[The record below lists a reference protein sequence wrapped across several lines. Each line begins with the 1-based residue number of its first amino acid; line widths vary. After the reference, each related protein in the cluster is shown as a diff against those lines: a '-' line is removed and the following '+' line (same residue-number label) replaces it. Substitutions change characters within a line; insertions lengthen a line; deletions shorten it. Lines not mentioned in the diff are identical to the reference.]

1 MTTATF
7 SVNFEDLI
15 FTREGN
21 SNDLI
26 VTGKSGQAISGESTS
41 VTITNFQE
49 NDSIITVDYTEG
61 VSIKE
66 KAMLN
71 VALDTST
78 SLDYNNPTT
87 PYMAL
92 AGYKENITLIRSIES
107 NYLTAYALG
116 LDEND
121 IISLDTN
128 ATYSVLYG
136 NGTDYNHRMLQLTT
150 EDGKSL
156 YIDGYFAPA
165 TIDETEIRSSNFTIT
180 VNGEV
185 IDLST
190 KTLNILSPQ
199 ANFDAGQ
206 FLEDLPFE
214 DVIIGNNTM
223 QNKRLTLRGG
233 KGDDIINSQY
243 TNTTIYGGDGA
254 DTFRYDYTNTSK
266 YANVTHSNDI
276 IKDAEKAD
284 NITFINSEL
293 NDFTFNRIGDD
304 LEINSTHEHVWA
316 NAPATYNDSIRLEDF
331 FNKGE
336 NAIDDINLVK
346 NEETI
351 KCSILKDAKINV
363 DFTEDYKAT
372 AYNELISISGSGK
385 IEGLSDDD
393 TLVFDSDVAYTKD
406 DNNLIISDG
415 VNTVSIDD
423 YFTNQKG
430 NIVIGDNESASL
442 KSITDQEAG
451 LRSVSINN
459 KGEAKGSSLAETIVG
474 NNKNN
479 TLKGGGGNDII
490 YTFAGTNKVYT
501 QSKAGDIAN
510 VYSGYGKDTFNT
522 GLGNDIYHFTH
533 GHGSD
538 VVVGNAKAQKT
549 ELVFEEG
556 DKLSFKESGRNLIIT
571 NAYDVTG
578 NGGTPNVSETVT
590 LKDYLKGSY
599 KNIYINDGSG
609 TSKELVQYL
618 NDNDVTFNLG
628 NVKSKKVQKIK
639 GSQLNEIFKGG
650 KKNDVIRTGAGTDVV
665 TAGKG
670 NDKIYGGSGE
680 KTFVF
685 NAKDGADTLYNA
697 KAEDTIKINMAST
710 SAKMKYTRKGNNLVI
725 QYNTYKSG
733 KKTKADTITVSNYFK
748 TAKDKAVN
756 DIVFSDGETLNLQ
769 EQVFKF
775 SAKGKISG
783 TVYNDTI
790 TGSKKNDTYTLTQS
804 GKDSVTDAKGND
816 KYTVD
821 LAKEQIVK
829 INDKAGKD
837 TLTLKNT
844 AKADSLFGFD
854 VKVIVNDE
862 TDTTDYITTNNLL
875 VMDKN
880 KTGVVQVSNFFKS
893 VSDTDNDGKLDKFT
907 YGSGRIETL
916 KYSDGSGFTMS
927 NSQLD
932 TIMQNVSGWLGE
944 HNGYTSASDVFNKG
958 NKEDIQSL
966 ITAYAG
972 TYNLA
977 P

>member
-1 MTTATF
+1 MTTTTF
-7 SVNFEDLI
+7 SVNFDELI

-49 NDSIITVDYTEG
+49 NDSIITADYAEG

-66 KAMLN
+66 NAILN

-107 NYLTAYALG
+107 NYLNAYALG

-136 NGTDYNHRMLQLTT
+136 NGTDYNHRMLQLKT

-165 TIDETEIRSSNFTIT
+165 TIDETEISSSNFTIT

-185 IDLST
+185 VDLST
-190 KTLNILSPQ
+190 KTLNIYSPQ
-199 ANFDAGQ
+199 ADFDAGQ
-206 FLEDLPFE
+206 FLENLPFK

-223 QNKRLTLRGG
+223 QNKKLTLRGG
-233 KGDDIINSQY
+233 EGDDIINSQY
-243 TNTTIYGGDGA
+243 TNTTIYGGEGA

-284 NITFINSEL
+284 NITFINSEPD
-293 NDFTFNRIGDD
+293 DFTFDRIGDN
-304 LEINSTHEHVWA
+304 LKISSTHEHVWA
-316 NAPATYNDSIRLEDF
+316 NGPMTYNDSITLEYF
-331 FNKGE
+331 FNNGE
-336 NAIDDINLVK
+336 NAIDDINFVK
-346 NEETI
+346 GEETI
-351 KCSILKDAKINV
+351 KYSILKDAKINV
-363 DFTEDYKAT
+363 NFTEDYKAT
-372 AYNELISISGSGK
+372 AYNELISVSGTGK
-385 IEGLSDDD
+385 IEGLSNDD
-393 TLVFDSDVAYTKD
+393 TLVFDSDVAYSRNN
-406 DNNLIISDG
+406 NNLIISDDT
-415 VNTVSIDD
+415 NTVTIDD
-423 YFTNQKG
+423 YFANRKG
-430 NIVIGDNESASL
+430 NIVIGEGEAASL
-442 KSITDQEAG
+442 KSITDQDAS
-451 LRSVSINN
+451 LNSVSINK

-474 NNKNN
+474 NSKNN

-490 YTFAGTNKVYT
+490 YTFTGTNKVYT

-510 VYSGYGKDTFNT
+510 VYSGYGKDTFNA
-522 GLGNDIYHFTH
+522 GLGTDIYHFTH

-538 VVVGNAKAQKT
+538 VVVGNAKAEKT
-549 ELVFEEG
+549 ELVFEAG
-556 DKLSFKESGRNLIIT
+556 DTLSFKESGRNLVISS
-571 NAYDVTG
+571 AFDVTG
-578 NGGTPNVSETVT
+578 QGGTPNVSETVN

-599 KNIYINDGSG
+599 KNIYINDGTG

-618 NDNDVTFNLG
+618 NDNDITFNLG
-628 NVKSKKVQKIK
+628 NAKAKKAQKII
-639 GSQLNEIFKGG
+639 GSQLNEIIKGG
-650 KKNDVIRTGAGTDVV
+650 KKNDVINAGAGTDVI

-685 NAKDGADTLYNA
+685 NAKDGADKLYNA
-697 KAEDTIKINMAST
+697 NADDTIQINLAST
-710 SAKMKYTRKGNNLVI
+710 DAKMKYTRKGNNLVI

-733 KKTKADTITVSNYFK
+733 KKTKADTITVANYFK

-756 DIVFSDGETLNLQ
+756 DIVFSDGETINLQ
-769 EQVFKF
+769 DQVFKF
-775 SAKGKISG
+775 SGKGKISG
-783 TVYNDTI
+783 TAYNDAI
-790 TGSKKNDTYTLTQS
+790 TGSKKNDTYTLTQG
-804 GKDSVTDAKGND
+804 GKDSVSDAKGND

-821 LAKEQIVK
+821 ISKEQIVK

-837 TLTLKNT
+837 SLILKNT
-844 AKADSLFGFD
+844 AKADALFGFD
-854 VKVIVNDE
+854 VKVVVNDE
-862 TDTTDYITTNNLL
+862 THTSDYIVTNNLL

-893 VSDTDNDGKLDKFT
+893 MTDTDNDGKLDKFA
-907 YGSGRIETL
+907 YGKGRIESF
-916 KYSDGSGFTMS
+916 KYSDGSGFS
-927 NSQLD
+927 FSADQLD
-932 TIMQNVSGWLGE
+932 NIKQNVAGWLGD
-944 HNGYTSASDVFNKG
+944 HSAYTSASDVFNKG
-958 NKEDIQSL
+958 NQEDIQSL

-972 TYNLA
+972 TYNPA